1 MIQQILAK
9 QLPIVLLKWCPYV
22 GAPLYRLPLP
32 NLTLRRTVHDKRDW
46 RRHLAWAVSV
56 LAALV
61 TQTTSRSCLC
71 KHQWWLLLT
80 AAYVAAGKTETSLGL
95 SHLCSSNWVL
105 PLTIADFVPG
115 WSCILK
121 HVGSEWSLLS
131 GWGMLGWLVV
141 RNTNTPC
148 SFNPPSLPKQN
159 PHKQVAPS
167 SQAEPRLPRA
177 LFLSHKAFQSDKGI
191 HLPW

>member
-1 MIQQILAK
+1 MIQRILAK

-46 RRHLAWAVSV
+46 QRHWHGL
-56 LAALV
+56 
-61 TQTTSRSCLC
+61 CLS
-71 KHQWWLLLT
+71 WLHRWHRPLLGP
-80 AAYVAAGKTETSLGL
+80 AYVSTSDGCSSQQSYLAAGKTETSLGL

-167 SQAEPRLPRA
+167 SEAEPRLPRA